1 MRNVLLPAVG
11 ALVIVTLALGGLA
24 IVQAQPGPPMQ
35 TATLPGLEG
44 IPPEQLFD
52 HFMGAEIHMT
62 DRDGNALTYRM
73 TPGVVS
79 SVDANSIVI
88 TPHGQTTT
96 QTFNITPNTVVHAMP
111 DRGSLQALAA
121 GDHVVII
128 TEGESA
134 DALVIFERGLGGR
147 MGFGHPMF
155 R

>member
-52 HFMGAEIHMT
+52 HFRGAEIRMT

-79 SVDANSIVI
+79 SVDANSTVI
-88 TPHGQTTT
+88 TPPTCRSVG
-96 QTFNITPNTVVHAMP
+96 FNGSYVRTV
-111 DRGSLQALAA
+111 R
-121 GDHVVII
+121 
-128 TEGESA
+128 
-134 DALVIFERGLGGR
+134 
-147 MGFGHPMF
+147 
-155 R
+155 